1 MCGSLLSGLSNC
13 TVFVFALFV
22 FVFATCFCL
31 CLVYSILWRKT
42 QLICVGT
49 HLVGFAPC
57 IYLCFCYVFV
67 LYLYCVLHPP
77 NQKPPEPIDVS
88 TLIWLFA
95 HRLSRFSNCRVSAL
109 WCTPPID
116 CNTWEQSLKALTGH
130 ILQRFKGSPV
140 HILKLMRGREVAA
153 RSSIQHFKWGETIQL
168 SLTLGGK
175 LTVFS
180 WHNKYKTL
188 QIKKNSSTFKS
199 KAMENFT
206 KNTKKLSFRLRRKL
220 LTVGQINV

>member
-1 MCGSLLSGLSNC
+1 MSLFCNC
-13 TVFVFALFV
+13 IV
-22 FVFATCFCL
+22 C
-31 CLVYSILWRKT
+31 SILRTKSHFS
-42 QLICVGT
+42 QLMW
-49 HLVGFAPC
+49 
-57 IYLCFCYVFV
+57 V
-67 LYLYCVLHPP
+67 LSSGCLLTGWAAFL
-77 NQKPPEPIDVS
+77 IAVS
-88 TLIWLFA
+88 QLFD
-95 HRLSRFSNCRVSAL
+95 AL
-109 WCTPPID
+109 PPID
-116 CNTWEQSLKALTGH
+116 CKTSEQSLKALTGH

-188 QIKKNSSTFKS
+188 QIKENSSTFKS

-220 LTVGQINV
+220 LTVGQINVKTLQTKETYPSFRSNTLKIIQQSHFKWAETILLSLSMGGYYYRIELKNVRHGRPHFR